1 MPLTNA
7 YRDYVAAD
15 TVGDATP
22 RFDSANAYIGVGDGT
37 AAFSPT
43 QTDLQGTNKFR
54 KAMDPGYPTVTG
66 NVMTFKATFN
76 PSEANFAWNEWG
88 VFNAATGGTMLNRKV
103 ASLGTKDSTQTW
115 VLTVQI
121 TLNV

>member
-7 YRDYVAAD
+7 YRDYVASD

-22 RFDSANAYIGVGDGT
+22 RFDSSNAYIGVGNGT

-43 QTDLQGTNKFR
+43 QTDLQGTSKFR
-54 KAMDPGYPTVTG
+54 KPMDPGYPTVTG

-103 ASLGTKDSTQTW
+103 ASLGTKDNTQTW

>member
-7 YRDYVAAD
+7 YRDYVASD

-22 RFDSANAYIGVGDGT
+22 RFDSSNAYIGVGNGT

-43 QTDLQGTNKFR
+43 QTDLQGTSKFR

-66 NVMTFKATFN
+66 NVITFRATFN
-76 PSEANFAWNEWG
+76 HSEANFAWNEWG

-103 ASLGTKDSTQTW
+103 ASLGTKDNTQTW